1 MDSAYLR
8 NESKRDSQMKPYYL
22 FKPWVRWLPLPI
34 LVWIAKRKFESV
46 IWYQDKDV
54 VIQMERRHPKA

>member
-1 MDSAYLR
+1 
-8 NESKRDSQMKPYYL
+8 MKPYYL
-22 FKPWVRWLPLPI
+22 FKPWVRWLPMPI

-54 VIQMERRHPKA
+54 VIQMERIFRAEAKNQCGPALQDTLPQ